1 MILLDTNVVS
11 ALMRQDPE
19 PVVVSWLDDQPAESI
34 WTTSITVFEVRTGL
48 ELLKPG
54 RRRQQLERAF
64 DELLAEDFEGRVQ
77 PFDQAAA
84 LAAGSIAAKRQ
95 SDGQTLEIRD
105 IQIAGI
111 ATARKAILATRNLRH
126 FDGLGIDLV
135 DPWTASSG

>member
-95 SDGQTLEIRD
+95 SVGQTLEIRD

-135 DPWTASSG
+135 DPWAASSG